1 LEQYLL
7 AHTRN
12 EIFLLPSASKA
23 QAVASSWMN
32 SGIIT
37 SALKADSE
45 ADQDSMDVFQRLQAG
60 EDARLRRL
68 SHMCTRI
75 QSMFRCYKARQV
87 RLERAAANKHRR
99 TSEQPTLTRQQA
111 LSQAQHQPQIPVQ
124 R

>member
-1 LEQYLL
+1 
-7 AHTRN
+7 
-12 EIFLLPSASKA
+12 
-23 QAVASSWMN
+23 MN
-32 SGIIT
+32 SGIT
-37 SALKADSE
+37 SAIKADAE
-45 ADQDSMDVFQRLQAG
+45 ADQDSMHVFQRLQAG
-60 EDARLRRL
+60 EDLRLQRL